1 MAEGRRAGGEEGM
14 SKAIQTMFPGETPW
28 TALLA
33 DQCLDI
39 AEEDAFVD
47 FCSGGSCGVR
57 TRGELTSRVAFSVEL
72 LVVGGAWGRRRL
84 WSEIG

>member
-1 MAEGRRAGGEEGM
+1 M

-47 FCSGGSCGVR
+47 FCSGGSCGESPAPQTWPAQRLNLAFADWAEVR
-57 TRGELTSRVAFSVEL
+57 P
-72 LVVGGAWGRRRL
+72 
-84 WSEIG
+84 